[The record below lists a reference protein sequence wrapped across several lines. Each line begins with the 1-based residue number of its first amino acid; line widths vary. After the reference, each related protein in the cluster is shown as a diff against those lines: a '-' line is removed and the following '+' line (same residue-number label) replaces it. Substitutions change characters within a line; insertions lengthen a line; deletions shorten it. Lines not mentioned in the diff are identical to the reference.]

1 MIESIIYQLGLEQL
15 IRKNGKFN
23 FRCPICKDSKT
34 NLKKKR
40 GWIYQNKKG
49 VWRYRC
55 YNCFKSN
62 SLKYFLKENYPH
74 LYLEYLKEI
83 SFNSDEP
90 AKIKT
95 EDHSNEAPRIELERI
110 TDLPSILE
118 LDENHFARKYLV
130 KRKISLKHFNHIY
143 FTYNYQSWI
152 NTKIPNKFE
161 STPAY
166 DPRIVLPIYNI
177 HKKIVGVQGRAIDKS
192 KLRYI
197 TILFN
202 DNELN
207 VSGLEKIDR
216 TKTIYITEGY
226 IDSLFL
232 DNAISMN
239 SANVETDRLLEIA
252 NKELFVFI
260 YDNERRNKEIKER
273 MLSVARKG
281 FKIVLWPSYVYSW
294 GKDINKMIENGVI
307 VEKIKEIIEGNI
319 FQGFLAESKIRM
331 M

>member
-15 IRKNGKFN
+15 IRKNGRFN

-34 NLKKKR
+34 HLKKKR
-40 GWIYQNKKG
+40 GWIYQNKENQ
-49 VWRYRC
+49 WRYHC
-55 YNCFKSN
+55 YNCSKSQ

-83 SFNSDEP
+83 SFNTL
-90 AKIKT
+90 IKPI
-95 EDHSNEAPRIELERI
+95 EADHSNEAPRIELERI

-118 LDENHFARKYLV
+118 LDEDHFARKYLS

-143 FTYNYQSWI
+143 FTYNYQAWI
-152 NTKIPNKFE
+152 NTKLPDKFAH
-161 STPAY
+161 TPAS

-177 HKKIVGVQGRAIDKS
+177 NKKIVGVQGRSIGKS
-192 KLRYI
+192 NLRYI

-216 TKTIYITEGY
+216 TKTIYVTEGY

-273 MLSVARKG
+273 MLSIARKG
-281 FKIVLWPSYVYSW
+281 FKIVLWPSYVYTW

-307 VEKIKEIIEGNI
+307 LEKIKEIIEGNI

-331 M
+331 L